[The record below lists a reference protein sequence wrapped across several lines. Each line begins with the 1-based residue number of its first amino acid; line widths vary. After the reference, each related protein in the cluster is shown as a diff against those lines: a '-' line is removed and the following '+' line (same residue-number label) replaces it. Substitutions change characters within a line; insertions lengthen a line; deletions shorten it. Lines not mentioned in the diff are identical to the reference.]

1 MRLLIRKVQHAPRD
15 MGPQPRA
22 EASWQFFM
30 SDKPLRLAVSLSKE
44 VTVEPAC
51 GEPARALSWG
61 WAAGSL
67 GGSGKYRPMKM
78 TELFHN
84 LESVKVTLRLGPNWL
99 AFYLSWV
106 LATWGRFVPPSPIAA
121 SGSLLVRPQW
131 VLQIVCFPQ
140 TEVGQ

>member
-1 MRLLIRKVQHAPRD
+1 MRLLIRKVQHAPRE

-30 SDKPLRLAVSLSKE
+30 SDKPLRLTVSLSKE

-51 GEPARALSWG
+51 GEPAQALSWG

-67 GGSGKYRPMKM
+67 GCSGKHQPMR
-78 TELFHN
+78 
-84 LESVKVTLRLGPNWL
+84 SVKVTLRLGPNWL
-99 AFYLSWV
+99 AFYSSWV
-106 LATWGRFVPPSPIAA
+106 PATWGRFAPPPPISA
-121 SGSLLVRPQW
+121 SGSLLVRRQW

-140 TEVGQ
+140 TDVGQ